1 MKIVCDNKIPFLR
14 GALEPYAEVVYLPG
28 AQTTAEVVK
37 DADALITR
45 TRTICN
51 EALLAG
57 SSVKAIATATIG
69 FDHIDTAWCEAN
81 GIAWSNAP
89 GCNSWSVKQYI
100 SSVLAVLAQRHG
112 LRLDALTLGVV
123 GVGNVGSK
131 VAEVGR
137 AFSMRVLLNDPPR
150 ERAEGR
156 GAFTDLDTLLEESDI
171 VTVHVPLTRSGADAT
186 WHLFDA
192 GRLARMRPSQILI
205 NSSRGPVVDNAAL
218 RDTLRNGG
226 LKAAVLDVWEG
237 EPDLDP
243 ELVGLLDIATPHIAG
258 YSADGKANGTTMSVR
273 YLAKQLGLPLTDWT
287 ASGVPAPEQPL
298 CFTLDASGKSAQEV
312 LAEAVLYTY
321 DVRRDS
327 DALRADLGAFER
339 LRGDYM
345 IRREPSAFTLALLGG
360 TPELASRL
368 ETIGFKVNAI

>member
-37 DADALITR
+37 DAHALITR

-112 LRLDALTLGVV
+112 LRL

-137 AFSMRVLLNDPPR
+137 AFGMRVLLNDPPR

-192 GRLARMRPSQILI
+192 GRLACMRPSQILI

-218 RDTLRNGG
+218 RDTLMNGG

-368 ETIGFKVNAI
+368 ETIGFKVNVI

>member
-28 AQTTAEVVK
+28 AQTTPEVVR
-37 DADALITR
+37 DADAIITR

-51 EALLAG
+51 EALLKG

-89 GCNSWSVKQYI
+89 GCNSWSVKQYVC
-100 SSVLAVLAQRHG
+100 SVLAVLAQRYG

-131 VAEVGR
+131 VADAGR
-137 AFSMRVLLNDPPR
+137 ALGMRVLLNDPPR
-150 ERAEGR
+150 ARAEGPD
-156 GAFTDLDTLLEESDI
+156 AFTDLDTIIAESDI
-171 VTVHVPLTRSGADAT
+171 VTVHVPLTRGGADST

-218 RDTLRNGG
+218 KDVLRRGG

-243 ELVGLLDIATPHIAG
+243 GLVDLLDIATPHIAG

-273 YLAKQLGLPLTDWT
+273 YLARQLGLPLTDWT

-298 CFTLDASGKSAQEV
+298 RFTMDASGKSAQEV
-312 LAEAVLYTY
+312 LTEAILYTY

-327 DALRADLGAFER
+327 DALRGALGAFER

-345 IRREPSAFTLALLGG
+345 IRREPSAFTLELLGG
-360 TPELASRL
+360 SKELAERL
-368 ETIGFKVNAI
+368 EIIGFKVI